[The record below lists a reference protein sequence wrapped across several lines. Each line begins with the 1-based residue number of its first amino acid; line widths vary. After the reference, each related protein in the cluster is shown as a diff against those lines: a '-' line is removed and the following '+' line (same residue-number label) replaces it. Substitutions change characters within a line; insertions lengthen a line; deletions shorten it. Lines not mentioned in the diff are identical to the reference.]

1 MGAPRSLAL
10 CHYYL
15 GAADYLCG
23 RFQAALAQ
31 LTEAVALYHQ
41 VDAPAGEAVA
51 LQFLGMTHT
60 ALGDL
65 DAGRRHLEHGIAV
78 AQRGLMPSHTLIR
91 LYAALGRNRLDAND
105 AAGARAAAEAGL
117 ALIDRHA
124 GCICNASIHTVAAVA
139 LALTGD
145 LDRAAA
151 LGREALARADAL
163 GSPFFRCLAF
173 QADAMIHALTG
184 AWEPA
189 FAALDQARLHAEAGG
204 FPYELGRVLLLRAFV
219 HTRRGGL
226 RDLPAA
232 TALLAEAAP
241 LFLRLG
247 ARAGAAQARSSL
259 RFLRDQAARP
269 RIAPLPDITR

>member
-15 GAADYLCG
+15 GATDYLRG
-23 RFQAALAQ
+23 RFQAALAH

-51 LQFLGMTHT
+51 LQFLGMTYS

-65 DAGRRHLEHGIAV
+65 AAGRRHLEHGIAV
-78 AQRGLMPSHTLIR
+78 AQRGLMSSHTLIR

-105 AAGARAAAEAGL
+105 AAGARAAAEQGL
-117 ALIDRHA
+117 ALVDRHA
-124 GCICNASIHTVAAVA
+124 GCICNASIYIVATGA

-145 LDRAAA
+145 QERAAA

-163 GSPFFRCLAF
+163 GSPFFRCLAH
-173 QADAMIHALTG
+173 QASAMLHALAS
-184 AWEPA
+184 AWQPA

-204 FPYELGRVLLLRAFV
+204 FPYEQGRILLLRAFV
-219 HTRRGGL
+219 HMRRGGL

-232 TALLAEAAP
+232 TALLAEAVP

-259 RFLRDQAARP
+259 RFLRDQAARARP
-269 RIAPLPDITR
+269 APLPGLPR